1 MIGMKVIIFG
11 ASGQDGYYLSQL
23 LAKDGIDFISVSR
36 SQGITENWVK
46 CDVRDSLKTSELIS
60 AYCPNY
66 IFHLAA
72 NSSTIHDHLIENYLT
87 ISGGSVAILEA
98 AYKLNNDCRVF
109 IAGSGLQFE
118 NENIPISET
127 ANFRCNTAYSMAR
140 IQSVY
145 AARYFRSIGLKAYVG
160 YLFHHES
167 SLRKPYYVSQ
177 KIVQAAKAIG
187 AGEERIIDLGNIDI
201 QKEWLFAKDVSE
213 AILTLVNQDVVY
225 EAAIGS
231 GLAYSIRDW
240 LDLCFR
246 LIGKDWNPFVKFDP
260 SLSSDYSR
268 LVSDPKTI
276 MSLSWRP
283 KISFDMLAEIM
294 MLGKI

>member
-1 MIGMKVIIFG
+1 MKAIIFG

-23 LAKDGIDFISVSR
+23 LSRDGIDFISVSR
-36 SQGITENWVK
+36 SQGITRNWVK
-46 CDVRDSLKTSELIS
+46 GDVRDSLKTSELIY
-60 AYCPNY
+60 AYSPNY

-87 ISGGSVAILEA
+87 ISSGSVTILEA
-98 AYKLNNDCRVF
+98 AYKLNNTCRVF

-118 NENIPISET
+118 NKNIPISET
-127 ANFRCNTAYSMAR
+127 ANFSCNNAYSMAR

-145 AARYFRSIGLKAYVG
+145 AARYFRSIGLKVYVG

-201 QKEWLFAKDVSE
+201 QKEWLFAQDVTE
-213 AILTLVNQDVVY
+213 AILTLVNQDIVY
-225 EAAIGS
+225 EAVIGS
-231 GLAYSIRDW
+231 GLSYSIRDW

-246 LIGKDWNPFVKFDP
+246 LVGKDWTSYVKFNP
-260 SLSSDYSR
+260 NLSSGYSR

-276 MSLSWRP
+276 MSLSWLP

>member
-1 MIGMKVIIFG
+1 MKAIIFG

-23 LAKDGIDFISVSR
+23 LSRDGIDFISVSR
-36 SQGITENWVK
+36 SQGITGNWVK
-46 CDVRDSLKTSELIS
+46 GDVCDSLKTSELIH
-60 AYCPNY
+60 AYSPNY

-87 ISGGSVAILEA
+87 ISSGSVTILEA
-98 AYKLNNDCRVF
+98 AYKLNNNCRVF

-118 NENIPISET
+118 NKNIPISET
-127 ANFRCNTAYSMAR
+127 ANFSCNNAYSMAR

-145 AARYFRSIGLKAYVG
+145 AARYFRSIGLKVYVG

-201 QKEWLFAKDVSE
+201 QKEWLFAQDVTE
-213 AILTLVNQDVVY
+213 AILTLVNQDIVY
-225 EAAIGS
+225 EAVIGS
-231 GLAYSIRDW
+231 GLSYSIRDW

-246 LIGKDWNPFVKFDP
+246 FVGKDWNSYVKFNP
-260 SLSSDYSR
+260 NFSSGYSR

-276 MSLSWRP
+276 MSLSWLP